1 MDFASSIVK
10 KEDTNWRPLILN
22 VQCVQAPLTEVPSV
36 LSLYPFDIISP
47 GAYVEYLGCSTR
59 NVVAQINELE
69 GSHHSASKQTNQPV
83 TNATPSSIMTAQGVV
98 ISKEY
103 GIKSAKNSQDQI
115 VLLRIASPIMLQLL
129 CKYPDLLAVDSTS
142 CRNGL
147 NFPNTVFIV
156 RSDKPHGRVAATFI
170 SDKETI
176 TVANAMFERDPY
188 LVTARKH
195 FPNTQ
200 ILCDWHE
207 ANALKE

>member
-47 GAYVEYLGCSTR
+47 GGSILSIGYEILAEDRTHKGRHMWNILDALLG
-59 NVVAQINELE
+59 
-69 GSHHSASKQTNQPV
+69 